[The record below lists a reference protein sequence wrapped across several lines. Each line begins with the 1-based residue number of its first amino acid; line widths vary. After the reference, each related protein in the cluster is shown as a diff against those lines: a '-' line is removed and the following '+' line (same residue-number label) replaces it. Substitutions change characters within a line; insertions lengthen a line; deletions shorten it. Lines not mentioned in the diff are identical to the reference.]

1 MTVPSQSLR
10 VLDISAGYGAADII
24 HAVNLTAPAGL
35 ITAIAGPNGAGKST
49 LMKTLA
55 GLLRP
60 RQGTIWI
67 GEHDITALPPPRRA
81 AAGLGYVPQERNVFR
96 NLTIDENLRIG
107 FEFIHRRSTRSEFK
121 ASRERV
127 FDLFPDIAARPGA
140 LAGTLSGGQRQML
153 ALGCALI
160 AGPSTLLLDE
170 PSAGLSPLYVASML
184 DAVAAVNRSGVTV
197 IMIEQNVIEAMRI
210 SHEAVLLAGGE
221 IKGRW
226 LADKFLSDPDVRS
239 SFLGGTTS
247 KAGQIPREAVSN
259 DASAA

>member
-1 MTVPSQSLR
+1 MTAQSQSLR
-10 VLDISAGYGAADII
+10 ILDVSAGYGAANII
-24 HAVNLTAPAGL
+24 HAVSLTAAAGL
-35 ITAIAGPNGAGKST
+35 ITTIAGPNGAGKST
-49 LMKTLA
+49 LMKTLT
-55 GLLRP
+55 GLLQP
-60 RQGTIWI
+60 RQGTIWL
-67 GEHDITALPPPRRA
+67 GDHNITALSPPRRA

-96 NLTIDENLRIG
+96 NLSIDENLRIG
-107 FEFIHRRSTRSEFK
+107 FEFVHRHSSRSEF
-121 ASRERV
+121 AAARGRV
-127 FDLFPDIAARPGA
+127 CELFPDIAVRPNA

-170 PSAGLSPLYVASML
+170 PSAGLSPLYVTSML

-226 LADKFLSDPDVRS
+226 PANKFLSDPEVRS
-239 SFLGGTTS
+239 SFLGGVAS
-247 KAGQIPREAVSN
+247 KPGQTVREAVGN